1 MLNLSGSVL
10 AFDFGEARIGIAQ
23 GHTSLAIAHPLTTIT
38 GRNNQEKLD
47 KISQIINEW
56 KPNFLVVGLPTY
68 TDGTEHETTALARRF
83 ALRLNHRFSLPVAL
97 VDERLTSV
105 LAENL
110 LTQSNTFGK
119 KRKAAL
125 DPVAAMAIL
134 ETFFQAGAQEV
145 IA

>member
-10 AFDFGEARIGIAQ
+10 SFDFGEVRIGIAQ
-23 GHTSLAIAHPLTTIT
+23 GNTTLAIAHPLTTIT
-38 GRNNQEKLD
+38 GSNKQEKLD
-47 KISQIINEW
+47 KIAQLINEW
-56 KPNFLVVGLPTY
+56 KPDFLVVGIPTY
-68 TDGTEHETTALARRF
+68 IDGKEHKTTALARRF

-110 LTQSNTFGK
+110 LTESNTFGK

-125 DPVAAMAIL
+125 DSVAAMAIL
-134 ETFFQAGAQEV
+134 ETFFQIGSQE
-145 IA
+145 IIS